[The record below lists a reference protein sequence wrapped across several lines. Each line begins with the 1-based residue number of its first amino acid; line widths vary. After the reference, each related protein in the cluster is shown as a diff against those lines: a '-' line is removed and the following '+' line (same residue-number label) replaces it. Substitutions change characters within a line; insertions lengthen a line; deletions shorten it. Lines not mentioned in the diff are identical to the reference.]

1 MIRRP
6 PGSTRTDTLVPY
18 TTLLR
23 SARRPASAPASGSP
37 SPSAKGPAMVSSKVI
52 PIGIAGTPSPGGE
65 LQLGHERGAARFAAP
80 VALADDLA
88 LLVHRR
94 DLQAVAARVEIDTAE
109 VVLLSEIPGAVV
121 HGVLRVDL
129 EGVELIP
136 GAGIVDVAGGL
147 AVGEGEGPVER

>member
-1 MIRRP
+1 M
-6 PGSTRTDTLVPY
+6 
-18 TTLLR
+18 
-23 SARRPASAPASGSP
+23 
-37 SPSAKGPAMVSSKVI
+37 

-121 HGVLRVDL
+121 HGVLRRS
-129 EGVELIP
+129 EERR
-136 GAGIVDVAGGL
+136 
-147 AVGEGEGPVER
+147 VGECFSKCRSRWSPYH

>member
-88 LLVHRR
+88 LQIGRASCR
-94 DLQAVAARVEIDTAE
+94 ERVCQY
-109 VVLLSEIPGAVV
+109 V
-121 HGVLRVDL
+121 
-129 EGVELIP
+129 
-136 GAGIVDVAGGL
+136 
-147 AVGEGEGPVER
+147 

>member
-1 MIRRP
+1 M
-6 PGSTRTDTLVPY
+6 
-18 TTLLR
+18 
-23 SARRPASAPASGSP
+23 
-37 SPSAKGPAMVSSKVI
+37 
-52 PIGIAGTPSPGGE
+52 PIGIAGTPAPGGE
-65 LQLGHERGAARFAAP
+65 LQRGHERGAARFAAP

-147 AVGEGEGPVER
+147 AVGEGAGPVERSEERRVGKECVSTCRSRWAPAH